1 MERSELIKSREYWL
15 TEIQLNLFNMI
26 EDYRKKNSLN
36 KRQLADKLGVTKG
49 YISQILNG
57 DFDHKISKL
66 VDLSLAFDKVPLI
79 SYRNLDEMEAID
91 SYSQIDKNW
100 TITITESIKLDLSSG
115 YNNDYD
121 KNSDSIPQPKRLSE
135 MMDNINQP
143 NIIENRKEYAL

>member
-121 KNSDSIPQPKRLSE
+121 KNSDSIPQSKRLSE